1 VDAGVGV
8 SLASD
13 IMKDHLPSKA
23 STEAAALAPK
33 GDAPAG
39 AAEPDGHT
47 PVSMRLFVG
56 KLPDGVSETELK

>member
-1 VDAGVGV
+1 M
-8 SLASD
+8 
-13 IMKDHLPSKA
+13 MKDHPSKA
-23 STEAAALAPK
+23 PTEAAALAPK

>member
-1 VDAGVGV
+1 MTCVDAGVDV
-8 SLASD
+8 NSVV
-13 IMKDHLPSKA
+13 MKDLQSKA
-23 STEAAALAPK
+23 PNGAAALTPK